1 MGGPCLRGTIVY
13 RAAVIANN
21 KTEFYT
27 GIAGNSF
34 KGRWDGHK
42 CTIKYSK
49 LRDKTTLSQHI
60 WNLKDKKIEY
70 KTKWEILHRTKGKP
84 NSKYGCSIHILGRIE
99 IAKSDR
105 RRSLNRRTELQAK
118 CTHLRGCYF

>member
-1 MGGPCLRGTIVY
+1 MGGQCLRGPIVY

-21 KTEFYT
+21 KAEFYT

-60 WNLKDKKIEY
+60 WNLKDSETNYTLEWKIIENAPILNH
-70 KTKWEILHRTKGKP
+70 KTGKCKLCDIERYLIMFKP
-84 NSKYGCSIHILGRIE
+84 EDGTINKTGQNSI
-99 IAKSDR
+99 
-105 RRSLNRRTELQAK
+105 
-118 CTHLRGCYF
+118 